1 MSTMVP
7 LSILDLCPIIEGDTP
22 ADALT
27 RSREL
32 AQAAERLGYH
42 RYWISEHHNMPGTA
56 SAATAVVISHLA
68 ASTRSMRIGSGG
80 VMLPNHAP
88 LVIAEQFGTLA
99 ALYPGRIDLGLGRSP
114 GTDQMTVQALRRDPR
129 GAENFARDLAELQ
142 FFLGKAAPGQPV
154 RAIPG
159 EEADVPIWLLGSSP
173 SSAKLAAEQGM
184 SFAFAAHV
192 TPSGLFEAIETY
204 RSSFKSRNDA
214 AKPHFMPCINVFVAE
229 TDEAARRHFSSA
241 LLGLINF
248 FRGRMGPILP
258 PIDTIEAIWTPQ
270 EKATIE
276 HMHHH
281 TIVGSSATVQER
293 LRAFIAAT
301 GADEI
306 MIAGNFFDP
315 AARIRSLE
323 LISAMDLG
331 V

>member
-1 MSTMVP
+1 MTP
-7 LSILDLCPIIEGDTP
+7 LSILDVCPIIGSDAPT
-22 ADALT
+22 DALNRT
-27 RSREL
+27 REL
-32 AQAAERLGYH
+32 AQAAEKLGFH

-68 ASTRSMRIGSGG
+68 AATQSMRIGSGG

-88 LVIAEQFGTLA
+88 LVVAEQFGTLA

-114 GTDQMTVQALRRDPR
+114 GTDQMTVRALRRDPR

-142 FFLGKAAPGQPV
+142 LFLGKAAPDQTV

-159 EEADVPIWLLGSSP
+159 QETDVPIWLLGSSP
-173 SSAKLAAEQGM
+173 SSAKLAAEKGM

-192 TPSGLFEAIETY
+192 TPNGLFEAIETY
-204 RSSFKSRNDA
+204 RSSFRPSSLA
-214 AKPHFMPCINVFVAE
+214 EKPHFMPCINIFAAD
-229 TDEAARRHFSSA
+229 TDEAAHRHFSSA
-241 LLGLINF
+241 LLGMMNF

-258 PIDTIEAIWTPQ
+258 PVDNIEALWTPQ
-270 EKATIE
+270 EKATIM

-281 TIVGSSATVQER
+281 TIVGSAATVQER
-293 LRAFIAAT
+293 LCAFIAAT

-323 LISAMDLG
+323 LIAGMSLCG
-331 V
+331 

>member
-1 MSTMVP
+1 MIP
-7 LSILDLCPIIEGDTP
+7 LSILDLCPIIEGDTV

-42 RYWISEHHNMPGTA
+42 RYWISEHHNMAGTA
-56 SAATAVVISHLA
+56 SAATSVVISHLA
-68 ASTRSMRIGSGG
+68 ATTRTMRIGSGG

-88 LVIAEQFGTLA
+88 LVVAEQFGTLA

-114 GTDQMTVQALRRDPR
+114 GTDQLTVQALRRDPR
-129 GAENFARDLAELQ
+129 GAENFASDLAELQ
-142 FFLGKAAPGQPV
+142 FFLGKPTPDQPV
-154 RAIPG
+154 MAIPG
-159 EEADVPIWLLGSSP
+159 QEADLPIWLLGSSP
-173 SSAKLAAEQGM
+173 SSARLAAQKGM

-192 TPSGLFEAIETY
+192 TPNGLMEAIKLY
-204 RSSFKSRNDA
+204 RSSFIPVAGS
-214 AKPHFMPCINVFVAE
+214 KPHFMPCINIFAAE

-241 LLGLINF
+241 LIGMINF
-248 FRGRMGPILP
+248 FRGRMGPIQP
-258 PIDTIEAIWTPQ
+258 PVDNIEELWTPQ

-281 TIVGSSATVQER
+281 TIVGSAETVKER

-306 MIAGNFFDP
+306 MIAGNFFDS

-323 LISAMDLG
+323 LIGAMDLG
-331 V
+331 N

>member
-1 MSTMVP
+1 MIP
-7 LSILDLCPIIEGDTP
+7 LSILDLCPIIEADTA
-22 ADALT
+22 ADALNRT
-27 RSREL
+27 REL

-42 RYWISEHHNMPGTA
+42 RYWISEHHNMAGTA
-56 SAATAVVISHLA
+56 SAATAVVISHIA
-68 ASTRSMRIGSGG
+68 AATREMRIGSGG

-88 LVIAEQFGTLA
+88 LVVAEQFGTLA

-114 GTDQMTVQALRRDPR
+114 GTDQLTVQALRRDPR

-142 FFLGKAAPGQPV
+142 HFLGKASPGQPV

-173 SSAKLAAEQGM
+173 SSAKLAAERGM
-184 SFAFAAHV
+184 PFAFAAHV
-192 TPSGLFEAIETY
+192 TPNGLFEAIELY
-204 RSSFKSRNDA
+204 RACFKPANGGS
-214 AKPHFMPCINVFVAE
+214 KPHFMPCINVFAAE

-241 LLGLINF
+241 LIGLINF
-248 FRGRMGPILP
+248 FRGKMGAIQP
-258 PIDTIEAIWTPQ
+258 PVDNIEALWTPQ

-281 TIVGSSATVQER
+281 TIAGSAETVQEK

-323 LISAMDLG
+323 LIRAMDLG
-331 V
+331 N